1 MAHIKYRARK
11 TMPKTIPRTE
21 LDEIVAIVA
30 EFPSGASIDEIF
42 GAIHNTLARRTLQR
56 RLALLVNRNRL
67 MRQGRGP
74 ATRYLLPSPKTEPQ
88 NETGRPALQGHLPTA
103 ESYVPISEESRSIRD
118 AIRQPIQKRQPVGY
132 NRSFLDAYRP
142 NETFY
147 LPPDIRA
154 RLLELGKSTNG
165 DVPAGTYARRIL
177 DRLLIDLSWNSSRLE
192 GNTYSLLET
201 ERLLELGEAAAGK
214 SAQEAQMILNHKSAI
229 EMLVEFSEE
238 TGFNRFTI
246 LNLHALLS
254 QNLLPDASACG
265 RLRRISVGIGGT
277 VFHPLDI
284 PQLVEECFQ
293 QTLDTAAAISDPFEQ
308 SFFVMVHMPY
318 LQPFD
323 DINKRVSR
331 LAANLPFI
339 RRNLSPLSFV
349 DVPQRAYVDA
359 ILAVYELN
367 RVALLRDVYVW
378 AYERS
383 CARYSAVRQSL
394 GEPDPFRLRY
404 REAIGRTVAEVVRNR
419 MDKTAANAHIEK
431 QAMEGLPQS
440 NQARFNEVVATE
452 LTTLH
457 EGNIARYRL
466 RPSEFRDWYDNWV

>member
-1 MAHIKYRARK
+1 
-11 TMPKTIPRTE
+11 MPKRIPKAE

-30 EFPSGASIDEIF
+30 GFPSGASIDDVF
-42 GAIHNTLARRTLQR
+42 GANNNTLPRRTLQR
-56 RLALLVNRNRL
+56 RLTLLVNQHRL
-67 MRQGRGP
+67 MRLGRGP
-74 ATRYLLPSPKTEPQ
+74 AIRYSLPTPKIESHTQ
-88 NETGRPALQGHLPTA
+88 ISKLARQGHLPTV
-103 ESYVPISEESRSIRD
+103 ETYVPISEESRSIRN
-118 AIRQPIQKRQPVGY
+118 AIRQPIQKRQPVGH

-142 NETFY
+142 NETIY
-147 LPPDIRA
+147 LPPDVRA
-154 RLLELGKSTNG
+154 HLLEVGTSTNG
-165 DVPAGTYARRIL
+165 DLPAGTYARRIL

-201 ERLLELGEAAAGK
+201 ERLLEIGEAAAGK
-214 SAQEAQMILNHKSAI
+214 DAREAQMILNHKSAI
-229 EMLVEFSEE
+229 EMLVENSEE

-293 QTLDTAAAISDPFEQ
+293 QILDTAAAISDPFEQ
-308 SFFVMVHMPY
+308 SFFVMVHVPY
-318 LQPFD
+318 LQPFE

-339 RRNLSPLSFV
+339 QGNLSPLSFV

-367 RVALLRDVYVW
+367 RLELLRDVYVW

-383 CARYSAVRQSL
+383 CARYSAMRQSL

-404 REAIGRTVAEVVRNR
+404 REAIGRTVAEVVRNK

-431 QAMEGLPQS
+431 QAIEELPQS
-440 NQARFNEVVATE
+440 DHARFNEVVATE

-466 RPSEFRDWYDNWV
+466 RPSEFRDWRDNWV

>member
-1 MAHIKYRARK
+1 
-11 TMPKTIPRTE
+11 MPKTIPKTE
-21 LDEIVAIVA
+21 LDAIVAIVA
-30 EFPSGASIDEIF
+30 ENPSGASIDDVF
-42 GAIHNTLARRTLQR
+42 GANDNTLPRRTLQR
-56 RLALLVNRNRL
+56 RLTLLVNLGRL
-67 MRQGRGP
+67 TRLGRGP
-74 ATRYLLPSPKTEPQ
+74 ATRYSLPAPKIENQTQ
-88 NETGRPALQGHLPTA
+88 ISKLAQQGHSPTV
-103 ESYVPISEESRSIRD
+103 ETYVPISEESRSIRD
-118 AIRQPIQKRQPVGY
+118 AIRQPIQRRKPVGY

-147 LPPDIRA
+147 LPPDVRA

-201 ERLLELGEAAAGK
+201 ERLLEMGETAAGK
-214 SAQEAQMILNHKSAI
+214 DAREAQMILNHKSAI

-293 QTLDTAAAISDPFEQ
+293 QVLDTAAAISDPFEQ

-318 LQPFD
+318 LQPFE

-359 ILAVYELN
+359 TLAVYELN
-367 RVALLRDVYVW
+367 RLDLLRDVYVW
-378 AYERS
+378 AYQRS
-383 CARYSAVRQSL
+383 CARYSAMRQSL

-404 REAIGRTVAEVVRNR
+404 REAIGRTVSEVVRNR
-419 MDKTAANAHIEK
+419 MDKSAANAHIEK
-431 QAMEGLPQS
+431 RATEELPQS
-440 NQARFNEVVATE
+440 DLARFNEVVATE

-466 RPSEFRDWYDNWV
+466 RPSEYRDWLGNWV

>member
-1 MAHIKYRARK
+1 
-11 TMPKTIPRTE
+11 MPKRIPKAE

-30 EFPSGASIDEIF
+30 EFPSGASIDDVF
-42 GAIHNTLARRTLQR
+42 GANDNTLPRRTLQR
-56 RLALLVNRNRL
+56 RLTLLVNLRRL
-67 MRQGRGP
+67 TRLGRGP
-74 ATRYLLPSPKTEPQ
+74 ATRYSLPAPKIENQ
-88 NETGRPALQGHLPTA
+88 AQISKLAQQGHPPTV
-103 ESYVPISEESRSIRD
+103 ETYVPISEESRSIRD
-118 AIRQPIQKRQPVGY
+118 AIRQPIQRRKPVGY

-147 LPPDIRA
+147 LPPDVRA

-201 ERLLELGEAAAGK
+201 ERLLEMGETAAGK
-214 SAQEAQMILNHKSAI
+214 DAREAQMILNHKSAI

-293 QTLDTAAAISDPFEQ
+293 QVLDTAAAISDPFEQ

-318 LQPFD
+318 LQPFE

-359 ILAVYELN
+359 TLAVYELN
-367 RVALLRDVYVW
+367 RLELLRDVYVW
-378 AYERS
+378 AYQRS
-383 CARYSAVRQSL
+383 CARYSAMRQSL

-404 REAIGRTVAEVVRNR
+404 REAIGRTVAEVVRNK

-431 QAMEGLPQS
+431 RATDELPQS
-440 NQARFNEVVATE
+440 DQARFNEVVATE
-452 LTTLH
+452 LITLH

-466 RPSEFRDWYDNWV
+466 RPSEYRAWHDNWV